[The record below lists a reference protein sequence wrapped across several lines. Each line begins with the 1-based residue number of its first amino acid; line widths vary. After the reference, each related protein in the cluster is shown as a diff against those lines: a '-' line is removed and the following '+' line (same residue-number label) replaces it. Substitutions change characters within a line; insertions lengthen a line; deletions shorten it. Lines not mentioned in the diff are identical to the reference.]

1 MRIEQIEQRIQ
12 AIRTEIY
19 SLDGLKNNYDDVNVH
34 VIEEQ
39 IDSLITE
46 RNSLME
52 LLEYSFDNMIG
63 L

>member
-12 AIRTEIY
+12 DIKNEIH

-34 VIEEQ
+34 VIEDQ
-39 IDSLITE
+39 IDSLIQE
-46 RNSLME
+46 RNSLIE
-52 LLEYSFDNMIG
+52 LLESSFDNMIG

>member
-12 AIRTEIY
+12 DIRTEIH

-52 LLEYSFDNMIG
+52 LLESSFDNLIG

>member
-12 AIRTEIY
+12 DLKNEIH
-19 SLDGLKNNYDDVNVH
+19 SLDSLKNNYDDVNVH

-46 RNSLME
+46 RNSLMQ
-52 LLEYSFDNMIG
+52 LLESSFDNLIG

>member
-1 MRIEQIEQRIQ
+1 MKTEEIEQRIQ
-12 AIRTEIY
+12 DIKNEIH

-39 IDSLITE
+39 IDSLIQE

-52 LLEYSFDNMIG
+52 LLESSFDNLIG

>member
-12 AIRTEIY
+12 DIKNEIH
-19 SLDGLKNNYDDVNVH
+19 SLDVTKEAYDDVNVH
-34 VIEEQ
+34 SIEDQ
-39 IDSLITE
+39 IDSLIKE

-52 LLEYSFDNMIG
+52 LLESSFDNMIG

>member
-1 MRIEQIEQRIQ
+1 MKIEQIEQRIQ
-12 AIRTEIY
+12 DIKNEIQ
-19 SLDGLKNNYDDVNVH
+19 SLDGVRNNYDNVNIH

-39 IDSLITE
+39 IDLLITE

-52 LLEYSFDNMIG
+52 LLESSFDNLIG

>member
-12 AIRTEIY
+12 AIRIEIH

-34 VIEEQ
+34 VIEDQ
-39 IDSLITE
+39 IDSLIQE

-52 LLEYSFDNMIG
+52 LLESSFDNMIG

>member
-12 AIRTEIY
+12 DIRTEIH
-19 SLDGLKNNYDDVNVH
+19 SLDAIKNNYDDVNVH

-52 LLEYSFDNMIG
+52 LLESSFDNLIG

>member
-12 AIRTEIY
+12 DIKNEIH

-52 LLEYSFDNMIG
+52 LLEGSFDNMIG

>member
-1 MRIEQIEQRIQ
+1 MKIEQIQQRIQ
-12 AIRTEIY
+12 DIRTEIH

-46 RNSLME
+46 RNSLID
-52 LLEYSFDNMIG
+52 LLESSFDNLIG

>member
-1 MRIEQIEQRIQ
+1 MKIEQIEQRIQ
-12 AIRTEIY
+12 DIRTEIH

-52 LLEYSFDNMIG
+52 LLESSFDNLIG

>member
-1 MRIEQIEQRIQ
+1 MRIEQIQQRIQ
-12 AIRTEIY
+12 DIRTEIH

-46 RNSLME
+46 RNSLID
-52 LLEYSFDNMIG
+52 LLESSFDNLIG